1 LLFLSFPIGT
11 PMTLVFSTME
21 LVAIFAS
28 VLIYDVIAT
37 DGKFVWFEGLVFLS
51 IYLLFGYVFLLIQ

>member
-1 LLFLSFPIGT
+1 
-11 PMTLVFSTME
+11 MTLVFSTME